1 MGGEEP
7 APRDGRSPRA
17 GALPPPERQGA
28 ALLRERQPP
37 LPRPQVGDA
46 DLLQRPGGD
55 LPRLDGRARAGAGRP
70 SPPRAPHRPALRPP
84 PRPHHTH
91 LHRGRALL
99 RGAGVAGLPE
109 RRPAA
114 VVTSRRSR
122 RRRGSRTPP
131 SGTPPAPRPERRGR
145 FSRTRRTSRPAGLRR
160 AASRPPAPPL
170 PS

>member
-1 MGGEEP
+1 MGGGEP
-7 APRDGRSPRA
+7 APRDGRAPRG
-17 GALPPPERQGA
+17 GALSPPERQGA

-99 RGAGVAGLPE
+99 RCPGVAGPPPPP
-109 RRPAA
+109 PAA
-114 VVTSRRSR
+114 RV
-122 RRRGSRTPP
+122 TPP
-131 SGTPPAPRPERRGR
+131 R
-145 FSRTRRTSRPAGLRR
+145 
-160 AASRPPAPPL
+160 
-170 PS
+170 